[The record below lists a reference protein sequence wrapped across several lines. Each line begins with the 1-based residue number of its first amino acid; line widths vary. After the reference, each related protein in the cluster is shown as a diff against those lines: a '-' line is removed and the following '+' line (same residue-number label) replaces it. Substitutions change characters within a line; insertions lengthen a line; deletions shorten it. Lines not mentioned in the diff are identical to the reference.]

1 MASLLAWHD
10 GCMQPQPSAHI
21 EASSLR
27 ESALTLRCQSLALL
41 QVDRLITGGR
51 SDLTL
56 VDLQASFR
64 FPLDSFQSNAVQ
76 ALLDGESVVCC
87 APTGAGKTAI
97 AEAAAV
103 AVLARWALQNQ
114 GRLLAEAATVCTAC
128 LGEICCTCAA

>member
-1 MASLLAWHD
+1 
-10 GCMQPQPSAHI
+10 MQHGPAVSTR
-21 EASSLR
+21 L
-27 ESALTLRCQSLALL
+27 LTLIVALL

-56 VDLQASFR
+56 TDLQASFK

-103 AVLARWALQNQ
+103 AVLARWAFLNQ
-114 GRLLAEAATVCTAC
+114 GHILPERLQLFALLHAVTYATTWQQSNSLLLQWSHVSR
-128 LGEICCTCAA
+128 

>member
-1 MASLLAWHD
+1 MLSNPL
-10 GCMQPQPSAHI
+10 
-21 EASSLR
+21 
-27 ESALTLRCQSLALL
+27 CQSVALL

-56 VDLQASFR
+56 TDLQASFK

-103 AVLARWALQNQ
+103 SVLARWALD
-114 GRLLAEAATVCTAC
+114 
-128 LGEICCTCAA
+128 

>member
-1 MASLLAWHD
+1 MPSHSRY
-10 GCMQPQPSAHI
+10 QPV
-21 EASSLR
+21 
-27 ESALTLRCQSLALL
+27 ALL

-56 VDLQASFR
+56 TDLQASFK

-103 AVLARWALQNQ
+103 SVLARWALEY
-114 GRLLAEAATVCTAC
+114 RRYLMPEAAAVETAC
-128 LGEICCTCAA
+128 PSDTCWQPRLSNTLLLHWSQHQQTNF